1 MPDAAPAAKAGVH
14 LRWRT
19 PFHKTLPT
27 SDQKTSGTM
36 KLISPSTWRFN
47 SWRDSSVSGS
57 SWDGITH
64 FAATLASRTKTV
76 NDPGPR
82 GSSPQQLGRGPD
94 SQADER
100 EARPCARRTYGA
112 GAILLRSGRCVP
124 TGKSPLPQSTGESRE
139 RVSGEPGRDRR
150 GRFRRRVSA

>member
-19 PFHKTLPT
+19 PFHKTLPP

-47 SWRDSSVSGS
+47 SWRDSSLSGS
-57 SWDGITH
+57 SWDVITH
-64 FAATLASRTKTV
+64 FLAQIRLRTKRV
-76 NDPGPR
+76 NGPGPR
-82 GSSPQQLGRGPD
+82 GLSPQHLGTGPD

-100 EARPCARRTYGA
+100 E
-112 GAILLRSGRCVP
+112 
-124 TGKSPLPQSTGESRE
+124 
-139 RVSGEPGRDRR
+139 
-150 GRFRRRVSA
+150 